1 MNSCYVGMGRGDHT
15 SSLTA
20 CHGLTWGAHSASHMN
35 KRGPCVMCML
45 CVCYMIQIYRRI
57 YIRIHIHIN
66 AYNEYR
72 IRHSQER
79 DELTQDC
86 CCVLNALQLPE
97 EHEQQF
103 VMAVFNIGLKNS
115 SPKVGLH

>member
-1 MNSCYVGMGRGDHT
+1 M
-15 SSLTA
+15 
-20 CHGLTWGAHSASHMN
+20 HS
-35 KRGPCVMCML
+35 P
-45 CVCYMIQIYRRI
+45 
-57 YIRIHIHIN
+57 
-66 AYNEYR
+66 
-72 IRHSQER
+72 ER

-86 CCVLNALQLPE
+86 CCVLYALQLPE